1 MATQIVIK
9 NSSVT
14 GNVPDPTDLQRGEL
28 AINLADQRLFSKNT
42 SDEVF
47 EIGADAQVPNG
58 DDPPVDGNQPGDLF
72 YDTSTDSLL
81 YWNGT
86 DWVPIA
92 GSEALALNDLS
103 DVTAGSPTNGQVLSY
118 DLGTTSWI
126 PVSPASLAVDV
137 DLGYTAAADGGTVTN
152 NAGDDAALPLA
163 DGSNAGLM
171 APADF
176 TKLDGIEAG
185 AQVNPDLGTYLQSGD
200 NVSELANDA
209 GYLAS
214 GDNVSELTNDA
225 GYITSG
231 DVPALPIEGIVPPV
245 ITYENADW
253 SPGGRLSVST
263 RGYAPGNTT
272 STCQWTRDGVDI
284 PGATS
289 CMAWTQTSTTGK
301 YQLKVT
307 WTDSDTGREGIGMS
321 NVIDVGSTPTPGVP
335 VPTLEQV
342 LTAGNTATLSIST
355 TGLISG
361 GVGVFTGNVTVTG
374 NVTAAG
380 FRIDELTTLPTD

>member
-9 NSSVT
+9 NSSVA
-14 GNVPDPTDLQRGEL
+14 GNVPDPADLHRGEL

-58 DDPPVDGNQPGDLF
+58 EDPPVDGNQPGDLF

-81 YWNGT
+81 YWNGS

-103 DVTAGSPTNGQVLSY
+103 DVTAGSPTDGQVLSY

-126 PVSPASLAVDV
+126 PVSPASLTVDV

-152 NAGDDAALPLA
+152 SAGDDAAMPLA

-200 NVSELANDA
+200 NVSELTNDVGYVQSGDNVSELTNDA
-209 GYLAS
+209 GYLQS

-225 GYITSG
+225 GYITLG
-231 DVPALPIEGIVPPV
+231 DVPAQ
-245 ITYENADW
+245 
-253 SPGGRLSVST
+253 
-263 RGYAPGNTT
+263 TT
-272 STCQWTRDGVDI
+272 
-284 PGATS
+284 
-289 CMAWTQTSTTGK
+289 
-301 YQLKVT
+301 
-307 WTDSDTGREGIGMS
+307 
-321 NVIDVGSTPTPGVP
+321 
-335 VPTLEQV
+335 PTLEEV
-342 LTAGNTATLSIST
+342 LTAGNTATSSITT
-355 TGLISG
+355 TGDISG
-361 GVGVFTGNVTVTG
+361 AAATFTGNVI
-374 NVTAAG
+374 AAG
-380 FRIDELTTLPTD
+380 FRIDQLTTLPTD

>member
-1 MATQIVIK
+1 M
-9 NSSVT
+9 
-14 GNVPDPTDLQRGEL
+14 
-28 AINLADQRLFSKNT
+28 
-42 SDEVF
+42 
-47 EIGADAQVPNG
+47 
-58 DDPPVDGNQPGDLF
+58 F

-103 DVTAGSPTNGQVLSY
+103 DVTADSPTNGQVLSY
-118 DLGTTSWI
+118 DLATTSWI

-176 TKLDGIEAG
+176 TKLGGIEAG
-185 AQVNPDLGTYLQSGD
+185 AQVNPDLSTYLQAGDNVSELTNDANYLASGD
-200 NVSELANDA
+200 NVSELANDANYLASGDNVSELTNDA

-225 GYITSG
+225 NYITLA
-231 DVPALPIEGIVPPV
+231 DVPAQ
-245 ITYENADW
+245 
-253 SPGGRLSVST
+253 
-263 RGYAPGNTT
+263 TT
-272 STCQWTRDGVDI
+272 
-284 PGATS
+284 
-289 CMAWTQTSTTGK
+289 
-301 YQLKVT
+301 
-307 WTDSDTGREGIGMS
+307 
-321 NVIDVGSTPTPGVP
+321 
-335 VPTLEQV
+335 PTLEEV

-361 GVGVFTGNVTVTG
+361 GVGVFTGNVTITG
-374 NVTAAG
+374 NVTAGG
-380 FRIDELTTLPTD
+380 FRIDQLTTLPTDP